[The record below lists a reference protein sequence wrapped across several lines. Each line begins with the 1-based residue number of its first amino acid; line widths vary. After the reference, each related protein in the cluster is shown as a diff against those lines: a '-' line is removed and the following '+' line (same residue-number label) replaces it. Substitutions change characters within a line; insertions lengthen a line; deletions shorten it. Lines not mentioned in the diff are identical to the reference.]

1 MKKNNFL
8 IIIYCLLFSCSSVE
22 TQDRKEKEKQNKF
35 IDFEILQ
42 TFQEEKSTNLKIVV
56 KIPINKLV
64 FEKKINYFESNVTLD
79 VLIND
84 ANDKIIF
91 SNSWNERITK
101 DFYEDTKT
109 SEKVFLY
116 HELDLD
122 IGDYKVNLIINDFK
136 NHINWM
142 KNTKFSVNE
151 QYGLSDIS
159 ILYKENDIYKN
170 YKENININNIDSLWI
185 SFQINNP
192 NKSDLECSY
201 KFINVDYA
209 EEYFINDSKKN
220 EFDVI
225 IFKEEDD
232 EKTLNSIVF
241 EKEIKINN
249 INDEQM
255 RFIPI
260 PIIDDYFN
268 MLKINLDYNGEI
280 RYKVVNFSNQF
291 EYQYDYSILFGPMF
305 YLLQSEYSEFEELS
319 NQDKWTFIEEY
330 WEDIEENK
338 NDKGEMLKEF
348 YKRTLYS
355 NKNFKFLSKKGWE
368 TDRGRI
374 YIINGSPD
382 SIEHEFNNQ
391 GDFEIW
397 MYKSNKKFIFLN
409 KYGNYELHYQN

>member
-1 MKKNNFL
+1 M
-8 IIIYCLLFSCSSVE
+8 
-22 TQDRKEKEKQNKF
+22 
-35 IDFEILQ
+35 
-42 TFQEEKSTNLKIVV
+42 
-56 KIPINKLV
+56 
-64 FEKKINYFESNVTLD
+64 
-79 VLIND
+79 IND